1 MRNVTSALWLTLAAA
16 LFAGCSANSQIPQAS
31 TIPAERTQAHEQI
44 PGAASNVTPQ
54 GTPVPAPPTEPR
66 PPGWLSPEVQGGQY
80 EPLFYAVD
88 KTDSKVLIYA
98 QSSTSPRQIGM
109 ITSGVSNPWGLYVD
123 KNGTLY
129 VANQTGSV
137 TVYPAGSLYP
147 SATYTQN
154 LDRPLY
160 PIVDQYG
167 DLFVG
172 NAGTSGT
179 VVEYLA
185 GSTSTYRVLQTPGTE
200 VDGMDFDQQ
209 GNLYVAYRNGFT
221 GGSVEE
227 FAPGSTQGQILG
239 MTIRQPQG
247 LIVDAEGNIDVSLSA
262 SQAVV
267 QFRPGAKLRDGGVR
281 LPAGSG
287 NSSELAL
294 TATQD
299 EAYISSEGGDVYLTS
314 YPGRLT
320 SIWAVRDEGLR
331 SLEGIALNNGQT
343 F

>member
-1 MRNVTSALWLTLAAA
+1 
-16 LFAGCSANSQIPQAS
+16 
-31 TIPAERTQAHEQI
+31 
-44 PGAASNVTPQ
+44 
-54 GTPVPAPPTEPR
+54 
-66 PPGWLSPEVQGGQY
+66 
-80 EPLFYAVD
+80 
-88 KTDSKVLIYA
+88 
-98 QSSTSPRQIGM
+98 M

-160 PIVDQYG
+160 PIADQYG

-247 LIVDAEGNIDVSLSA
+247 LIVDAEGNIVVSLSA
-262 SQAVV
+262 EKAVV
-267 QFRPGAKLRDGGVR
+267 LFRPGAQYRAGGVR

-287 NSSELAL
+287 
-294 TATQD
+294 
-299 EAYISSEGGDVYLTS
+299 
-314 YPGRLT
+314 
-320 SIWAVRDEGLR
+320 
-331 SLEGIALNNGQT
+331 
-343 F
+343 